1 MSELETRVSLVEQN
15 YEHLER
21 RIDKVETKLDQIS
34 EDMKSGQTALIKV
47 MIGTTGTIIVGLL
60 STIAVI
66 INNL

>member
-47 MIGTTGTIIVGLL
+47 MIGTTGTIIVALL

-66 INNL
+66 ITSL